1 MKKIVVFIILLCF
14 FVTGCSVK
22 KVNELTDAEKFANE
36 FNVSDKNPFVYAS
49 IDDVI
54 HIFTSDTGIIFIA
67 NSDEEG
73 SLKAAPILTD
83 AAKSVNIEKIYY
95 YNPKKLKESSPKK
108 YKKLLEIINSY
119 LENDSKNKKLK
130 LPNVYTV
137 KSGKITGYSNYFSS
151 NEQLSADKLTKKK
164 KNKIRNEYI
173 NLLKDFKDAD

>member
-1 MKKIVVFIILLCF
+1 MKKIVVFITLLCF

-36 FNVSDKNPFVYAS
+36 FNVSDKNPFVYAT
-49 IDDVI
+49 IDDII
-54 HIFTSDTGIIFIA
+54 HVFTSDSGVIFIA

-108 YKKLLEIINSY
+108 YKKLLGIINSY
-119 LENDSKNKKLK
+119 LENDNENKKLR
-130 LPNVYTV
+130 LPNVYIV
-137 KSGKITGYSNYFSS
+137 KNGKITGYSNYFSS
-151 NEQLSADKLTKKK
+151 GEQLSADKLTKKK
-164 KNKIRNEYI
+164 KNKIKNEYTT
-173 NLLKDFKDAD
+173 LLKDFMDTD

>member
-67 NSDEEG
+67 NSD
-73 SLKAAPILTD
+73 
-83 AAKSVNIEKIYY
+83 
-95 YNPKKLKESSPKK
+95 
-108 YKKLLEIINSY
+108 
-119 LENDSKNKKLK
+119 
-130 LPNVYTV
+130 
-137 KSGKITGYSNYFSS
+137 
-151 NEQLSADKLTKKK
+151 
-164 KNKIRNEYI
+164 
-173 NLLKDFKDAD
+173 

>member
-22 KVNELTDAEKFANE
+22 KVNELTDAEK
-36 FNVSDKNPFVYAS
+36 YAS
-49 IDDVI
+49 IDDVT

-119 LENDSKNKKLK
+119 LGNDSKNKKLK

-137 KSGKITGYSNYFSS
+137 KSGKIIGYSNYFSS

-164 KNKIRNEYI
+164 KSKIRNEYI

>member
-83 AAKSVNIEKIYY
+83 AAESEDVKKIYY

-108 YKKLLEIINSY
+108 YKKLLKIINSY
-119 LENDSKNKKLK
+119 LENDNQKKSLK
-130 LPNVYTV
+130 LPNVYFV
-137 KSGKITGYSNYFSS
+137 KNGKILGYSNYFSS
-151 NEQLSADKLTKKK
+151 SEQLSADKLTKKK
-164 KNKIRNEYI
+164 KNKIKNEYTT
-173 NLLKDFKDAD
+173 LLKDFMDTD